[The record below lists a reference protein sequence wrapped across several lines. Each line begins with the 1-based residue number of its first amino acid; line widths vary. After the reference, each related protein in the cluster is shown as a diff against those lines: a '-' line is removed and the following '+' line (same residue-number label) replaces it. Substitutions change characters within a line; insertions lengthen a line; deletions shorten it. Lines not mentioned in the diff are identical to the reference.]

1 MAEDVGII
9 ADGLTERSA
18 LGHLLEGLVEA
29 PDQEKIVIP
38 PNNGLLTVEMAVRLA
53 SGLIEQYVTLDK
65 IVVLKDVDR
74 GVPDEVLAPFR
85 QELPGRLR
93 GHRLVSLQF
102 AYSQWHLEAWF
113 FGDSQG
119 LRGFLD
125 GRALGNV
132 DASRPDEIQNPKT
145 HLVNLLSNSGR
156 KYTSRVAGEIARAVN
171 GPTIAGRSPSF
182 RSFVER
188 VRNGEGPPA
197 NYQ

>member
-9 ADGLTERSA
+9 AEGLTERVA

-29 PDQEKIVIP
+29 PDQGKIVIP
-38 PNNGLLTVEMAVRLA
+38 PNNRLLTVAMAVRLA
-53 SGLIEQYVTLDK
+53 SGLIERYVTLDK

-93 GHRLVSLQF
+93 RHRPVSLQF

-125 GRALGNV
+125 RRALGNV
-132 DASRPDEIQNPKT
+132 NDSRPDEIQNPKM
-145 HLVNLLSNSGR
+145 HLINLLSNSGR
-156 KYTSRVAGEIARAVN
+156 RYTSRVAGEIAQAVK
-171 GPTIAGRSPSF
+171 GPTIAGCSPSF
-182 RSFVER
+182 QLFVES
-188 VRNGEGPPA
+188 VRNGVDH
-197 NYQ
+197 